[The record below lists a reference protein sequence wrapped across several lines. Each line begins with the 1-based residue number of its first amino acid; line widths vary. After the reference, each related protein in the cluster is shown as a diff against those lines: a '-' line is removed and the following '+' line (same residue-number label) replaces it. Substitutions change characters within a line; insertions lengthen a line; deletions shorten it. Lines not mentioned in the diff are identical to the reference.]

1 MPYTLTEKTGI
12 DPEES
17 EPYYCV
23 SYLLLVP
30 MLSPCIVQRW
40 NSILI
45 AVYGASLLA
54 FSRNVPPSPVLSHS
68 HADNSHAA
76 ICGWFADNTTTRRLP
91 LLSGLLALAASTVM
105 LNIGGSIAVLVA
117 GRLLQGASAAVV
129 WVVGLALLVDTVGQT
144 DVGQAM
150 GYVSMAMSLAVLL
163 APLLGGVVLEHGG
176 YDAVFAMAYALI
188 GVDVVLRLVLVE
200 KKVAKQWDLEF
211 DEVLVGTGSGTHTR
225 TCSGLDD
232 RATPCGRCSVEE
244 EEVYEKGKKSCDTSH
259 ALEKSAPETQQAAV
273 CTCSN
278 HQQEEQHP
286 ADRPQRPVSTTSS
299 IFRRRLP
306 LRYRLPPTLSLLLSR
321 RLSCSLW
328 STLVVS
334 VLMSSLDAVIPLYVR
349 ETFHW
354 TSTGAGLIFLPIVIP
369 SFLAPVFGAVADRGS
384 PRWPTAIGFLA
395 ACPCWVLL
403 RLVDGND
410 LRQKALLCALLA
422 CLGLALAMIMPCVM
436 AEITYVVAAKEERTP
451 GLFGRKGAYAQAYG
465 LFNMAWAGG
474 ALVGP
479 IWAGYVKQHAGWGA
493 MGWSL
498 GLLAALSAVPAVLW
512 TGGWVFNKQEKKDR
526 READQ
531 QSGVLKVRA

>member
-1 MPYTLTEKTGI
+1 MLQYRSHAAFISATVSIAVFTDIFLYAVIVPVMPYTLTEKTGI
-12 DPEES
+12 DPEE
-17 EPYYCV
+17 
-23 SYLLLVP
+23 
-30 MLSPCIVQRW
+30 IQRW

-54 FSRNVPPSPVLSHS
+54 FSP
-68 HADNSHAA
+68 

-200 KKVAKQWDLEF
+200 KKVAKTWELEF
-211 DEVLVGTGSGTHTR
+211 EEVLVGSGSGTHTR
-225 TCSGLDD
+225 AGSG
-232 RATPCGRCSVEE
+232 ATHCRCSAEDE
-244 EEVYEKGKKSCDTSH
+244 DIELDEKGKKSCDTSH
-259 ALEKSAPETQQAAV
+259 VLEKSAQETQQAVV
-273 CTCSN
+273 CSCSN
-278 HQQEEQHP
+278 HQQEQQQQP
-286 ADRPQRPVSTTSS
+286 ADRQQRPVSTNSS
-299 IFRRRLP
+299 IFRHRLP

-512 TGGWVFNKQEKKDR
+512 TGGWVFSKQEPKDR
-526 READQ
+526 GKTNQ
-531 QSGVLKVRA
+531 QSGVLKV

>member
-1 MPYTLTEKTGI
+1 
-12 DPEES
+12 
-17 EPYYCV
+17 
-23 SYLLLVP
+23 

-54 FSRNVPPSPVLSHS
+54 FSRNVPVILVLSHS

-105 LNIGGSIAVLVA
+105 LNIGGSIGVLVA

-200 KKVAKQWDLEF
+200 KKVAKRWDLEF
-211 DEVLVGTGSGTHTR
+211 DEVLVGSGTHTR
-225 TCSGLDD
+225 TGSGLDG
-232 RATPCGRCSVEE
+232 ATPCGRCSVEE
-244 EEVYEKGKKSCDTSH
+244 EEVYEKGKKSCDTAP
-259 ALEKSAPETQQAAV
+259 ALEKSA
-273 CTCSN
+273 
-278 HQQEEQHP
+278 QQEEPEKQQQLVACTCIHQQQQP
-286 ADRPQRPVSTTSS
+286 AGRQQRPLSTTSS
-299 IFRRRLP
+299 VFRRRLP

-334 VLMSSLDAVIPLYVR
+334 ILMSSLDAVIPLYVR

-384 PRWPTAIGFLA
+384 PRWPTALGFLA
-395 ACPCWVLL
+395 ACPCWVLF
-403 RLVDGND
+403 RLVDSD
-410 LRQKALLCALLA
+410 TLRQKVLLCALLA

-512 TGGWVFNKQEKKDR
+512 TGGWVFNKQEVKDR

-531 QSGVLKVRA
+531 QSGVLKA